1 MAKDT
6 QETSFHEDFS
16 RLEAVEGS
24 SNRSFG
30 IVFTVFFLIV
40 GTLPLLGGGG
50 VRVWALG
57 VSAAFFV
64 VAMAAPKVLAPL
76 NAMWMKFGLVL
87 HRIVSPVVLGLL
99 FFLTMT
105 PIALFLRA
113 TGKDLLRLRLD
124 PSAKTY
130 WIERDPPGPPPE
142 TMTNQF

>member
-6 QETSFHEDFS
+6 EETSFHEDLS
-16 RLEAVEGS
+16 RLEEVEGS

-30 IVFTVFFLIV
+30 VVFTVFFLIV
-40 GTLPLLGGGG
+40 GTLPLLRSGG

-57 VSAAFFV
+57 VSAAFIL
-64 VAMAAPKVLAPL
+64 VAMAMPKLLAPL
-76 NAMWMKFGLVL
+76 NAVWMKFGLLL
-87 HRIVSPVVLGLL
+87 HRIVSPIVLGLL

-113 TGKDLLRLRLD
+113 RGKDLLRLRRD
-124 PSAKTY
+124 PTAKTY